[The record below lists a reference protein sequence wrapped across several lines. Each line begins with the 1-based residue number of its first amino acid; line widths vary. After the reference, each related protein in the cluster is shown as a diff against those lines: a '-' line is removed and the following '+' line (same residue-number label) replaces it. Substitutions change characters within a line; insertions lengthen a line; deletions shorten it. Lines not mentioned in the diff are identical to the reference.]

1 MKFHILLFLTTVLL
15 FLAGCSGHSDARLEH
30 IAGIVSG
37 NPEEAISLLD
47 SIDPGALSTA
57 DRHYYDLL
65 TIKANDKAYVTHKS
79 DSLILSVID
88 YYSTHEKDLYPEALY
103 YGGRV
108 YSDLGD
114 YPSALRYFQQS
125 LDLLPE
131 DTEKLKLKGHVLS
144 QTGRLLNT
152 LRLYEQSIPYMEKVI
167 RINSQ
172 LKDSVNLLYN
182 MQLLGAIYMH
192 MEKYYKAEPM
202 FKAARE
208 IAKKVSPVDQHQQD
222 IYLAAIKYFKDEQDS
237 ALNLI
242 RKAIPEASHFYR
254 NFALAYGARIY
265 LECDILDTAYIYA
278 RELINN
284 DLNNKAT
291 GYGTIL
297 SPKLRKLVPPDSI
310 NIYVSDYRELMEHTL
325 NQNES
330 QEALLQNTLYN
341 YQLHERERIKAEK
354 DKAFLKECMLGFVI
368 VILLMAFI
376 IVYLKNRN
384 KSSIIRLQQS
394 LDNINKLKYE
404 LSHVKSNLPS
414 IEGSYTSAS
423 AEEDNQAS
431 NSIST
436 VRRTTENELR
446 ERLRNELLSIS
457 EISNNKYFV
466 PDIIL
471 QSEVY
476 ERLQKMI
483 MDSRSIKDNDEIWT
497 ELINVVTQ
505 SSPKFITNLNL
516 LTSGKLTSLD
526 LHTALLIK
534 CGFKPTQMAILLGK
548 SNGTIVS
555 RRETL
560 CIKVLDE
567 KLSIKVIDNII
578 RLL

>member
-1 MKFHILLFLTTVLL
+1 MKFRILIFLTTVLL

-47 SIDPGALSTA
+47 SIDPGALSAA

-131 DTEKLKLKGHVLS
+131 DTQKLKLKGHVLS

-167 RINSQ
+167 RITSQ
-172 LKDSVNLLYN
+172 LKDSVNLLYD

-192 MEKYYKAEPM
+192 MEKYDKAEPM

-208 IAKKVSPVDQHQQD
+208 IAEKVSPVDQHQQD

-297 SPKLRKLVPPDSI
+297 SPKLRNLVPPDSI
-310 NIYVSDYRELMEHTL
+310 NIYVSDYRELM
-325 NQNES
+325 
-330 QEALLQNTLYN
+330 
-341 YQLHERERIKAEK
+341 
-354 DKAFLKECMLGFVI
+354 
-368 VILLMAFI
+368 
-376 IVYLKNRN
+376 
-384 KSSIIRLQQS
+384 
-394 LDNINKLKYE
+394 
-404 LSHVKSNLPS
+404 
-414 IEGSYTSAS
+414 
-423 AEEDNQAS
+423 
-431 NSIST
+431 
-436 VRRTTENELR
+436 
-446 ERLRNELLSIS
+446 
-457 EISNNKYFV
+457 
-466 PDIIL
+466 
-471 QSEVY
+471 
-476 ERLQKMI
+476 
-483 MDSRSIKDNDEIWT
+483 
-497 ELINVVTQ
+497 
-505 SSPKFITNLNL
+505 
-516 LTSGKLTSLD
+516 
-526 LHTALLIK
+526 
-534 CGFKPTQMAILLGK
+534 
-548 SNGTIVS
+548 
-555 RRETL
+555 
-560 CIKVLDE
+560 
-567 KLSIKVIDNII
+567 
-578 RLL
+578 